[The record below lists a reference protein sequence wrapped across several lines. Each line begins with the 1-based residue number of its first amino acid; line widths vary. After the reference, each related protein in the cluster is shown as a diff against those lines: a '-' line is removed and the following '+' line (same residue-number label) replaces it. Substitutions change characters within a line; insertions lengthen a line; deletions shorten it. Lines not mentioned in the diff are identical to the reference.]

1 MQKKTNEQTKSRLVR
16 ENPWRAWG
24 RKRCPLL
31 PGVSAQPW
39 RRPPA
44 SDHLLHSPWKTGCKV
59 PPFLQLSLICASGSW
74 CLGHR
79 KPHCRLHRQDVAEE
93 AVRGAA
99 SWCSLDHSSS
109 KEKLCIY
116 REWLWVETGTLS
128 RQQGSG
134 GQATPG
140 NFLFV
145 IMQSQSPYGFLSPC
159 KSLSAKQGWGWGH
172 PLISHTRFV
181 TDYFQLLSP
190 LEELCD
196 FWHKKK
202 WSTFFCSG
210 CHSKCHK
217 MPSAL
222 EGYRICEGRVVL
234 PCETPCHSETS
245 EIFWTPPLV
254 DFPVVGCAISPQG
267 PWSDRGAGHR
277 YYGGLDIRCPGRP
290 AVGSLSWVPG
300 ARKVRL

>member
-1 MQKKTNEQTKSRLVR
+1 MFLKDLKIKKKKKHLQKKTNEQTKSRLVR

-59 PPFLQLSLICASGSW
+59 PPFLQSSLICASGSW

-79 KPHCRLHRQDVAEE
+79 KHHCRLHRQDVAEE

-159 KSLSAKQGWGWGH
+159 KSLSAKQGWG
-172 PLISHTRFV
+172 
-181 TDYFQLLSP
+181 
-190 LEELCD
+190 
-196 FWHKKK
+196 
-202 WSTFFCSG
+202 
-210 CHSKCHK
+210 
-217 MPSAL
+217 
-222 EGYRICEGRVVL
+222 
-234 PCETPCHSETS
+234 
-245 EIFWTPPLV
+245 
-254 DFPVVGCAISPQG
+254 
-267 PWSDRGAGHR
+267 
-277 YYGGLDIRCPGRP
+277 
-290 AVGSLSWVPG
+290 
-300 ARKVRL
+300 